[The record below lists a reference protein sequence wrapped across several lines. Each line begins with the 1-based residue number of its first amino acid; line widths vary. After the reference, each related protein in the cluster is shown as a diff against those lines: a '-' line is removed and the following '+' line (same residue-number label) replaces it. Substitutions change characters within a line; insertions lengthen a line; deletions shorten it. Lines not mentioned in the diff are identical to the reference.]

1 MVIQKSRGFSQ
12 VVEYIKNLHHISVD
26 EGLPMQYNRFTERE
40 TFGAITLIQSL
51 VGVMGVILLFVQFA
65 F

>member
-1 MVIQKSRGFSQ
+1 
-12 VVEYIKNLHHISVD
+12 
-26 EGLPMQYNRFTERE
+26 MQYNRFTERE